1 MKRISKDLYKIDNV
15 FPELICK
22 KILKLFEKEKK
33 WKFIS
38 QAREKHYRHVF
49 SPQKNL
55 DKKLFPSKKE
65 IYFAKFYRS
74 DNLKKNLFLNS
85 EIKKYVFP
93 YLEKIKIKYS
103 NYEIRCHKFKKGNFL
118 RLHYD
123 HYAGTYAITINLNK
137 EWKWDWGGLLCVLNN
152 KKKNEINCLCPEW
165 NSMNILYSL
174 GKNKNSAHFVSS
186 IEEYAISPRYSITIF
201 LEK

>member
-1 MKRISKDLYKIDNV
+1 MKRISEDLYKIDNV

-22 KILKLFEKEKK
+22 KILKLFEIEKK

-55 DKKLFPSKKE
+55 DKKLFPSKRE

-74 DNLKKNLFLNS
+74 DNLKKNLFLNNQ
-85 EIKKYVFP
+85 IKKYVLP

-118 RLHYD
+118 PVLLTLSVYKRYIFSILFDKFNFINGRLIVEF
-123 HYAGTYAITINLNK
+123 ITLKI
-137 EWKWDWGGLLCVLNN
+137 
-152 KKKNEINCLCPEW
+152 I
-165 NSMNILYSL
+165 
-174 GKNKNSAHFVSS
+174 S
-186 IEEYAISPRYSITIF
+186 IGNTDF
-201 LEK
+201 L